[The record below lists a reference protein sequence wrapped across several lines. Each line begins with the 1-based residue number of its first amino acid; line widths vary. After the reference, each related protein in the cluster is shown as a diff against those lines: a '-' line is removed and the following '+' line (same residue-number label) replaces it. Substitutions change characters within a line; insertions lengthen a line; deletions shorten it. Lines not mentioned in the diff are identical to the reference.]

1 MADDPANCFFVYRSS
16 VMILPFEDTNTN
28 NGFIDIELGNF
39 AGYRNDDIMARQSKY
54 EEAAPTW
61 KNDPIKKRL
70 VERLHQS
77 ETAVS
82 AKFPSP
88 EPSDS
93 ESAVDGEGP
102 RGGGGGGLLLAD
114 IEDELDRGLR
124 EFRDS
129 LAAQEESAARRVEEI
144 ADEADRLEE
153 AFRREAAARAAAV
166 REEESLNLRCHLDDY
181 NDVERGAGSGR
192 REEDPQMRSL
202 VVFGCV
208 GDDDDDDGASASAN
222 GAGAGAGVGA
232 DGAGVS
238 RSARLTPPVFQ
249 YPADIAAA
257 AVHASNGSTRTFD
270 MLGTIRA
277 VVAVIEERGMLGQIA
292 SNKKALSSLIL
303 LLMLLLMPFF

>member
-1 MADDPANCFFVYRSS
+1 
-16 VMILPFEDTNTN
+16 MILPFEDTNTN

-39 AGYRNDDIMARQSKY
+39 AGYGNDDIMARQSKY
-54 EEAAPTW
+54 EEATPTW
-61 KNDPIKKRL
+61 RNDPIKKRL

-77 ETAVS
+77 RTAVS

-102 RGGGGGGLLLAD
+102 RGGGGGGGGLLLAD

-144 ADEADRLEE
+144 AEEADRLEE

-166 REEESLNLRCHLDDY
+166 REEESLNLRCHLDDDD

-208 GDDDDDDGASASAN
+208 DDDDDDDDDNGASTSDN
-222 GAGAGAGVGA
+222 GAGAGADA

-238 RSARLTPPVFQ
+238 RSTRLTPPLFQ

-277 VVAVIEERGMLGQIA
+277 VVAVIEERGMLGQVA